1 APPCRPQSGV
11 YALEA
16 IEVHRPR
23 RIEAGCLDWL
33 TVEAPDER
41 IGYSIYVYRVDR
53 ERAQRLREV
62 KEPVPFWKQR
72 KSIDTINR

>member
-1 APPCRPQSGV
+1 V

-33 TVEAPDER
+33 TVEPPDER
-41 IGYSIYVYRVDR
+41 IGYSIYIYRVPRDR
-53 ERAQRLREV
+53 AERLRKV
-62 KEPVPFWKQR
+62 PSRVPFWRQPR
-72 KSIDTINR
+72 EGR

>member
-1 APPCRPQSGV
+1 V

-33 TVEAPDER
+33 TSSRRTSA

-53 ERAQRLREV
+53 EAGGEVAAETAQ
-62 KEPVPFWKQR
+62 VPFWKQR
-72 KSIDTINR
+72 KSIGTISR